1 MCYANGRRAEN
12 DLSIFDDE
20 ELYRLLTAARQGDR
34 KSLGD
39 VLKKYEPFLLLLAEP
54 QIDDSLAAKGG
65 ASDLM
70 QETLLEAQRDFRS
83 FDGKTQ
89 GEFRA
94 WLASILKHNAADF
107 RRRFRDA
114 DKRDI
119 QRETRLKV
127 TQSSKNLV
135 HQIPHNADSPSGMAI
150 AREQNHD
157 LDRAVRR
164 LPADYARVIELRH
177 QDNLTFV
184 EIGEQLGLSDEA
196 ARKLWSRAIQRL
208 QKDLNPRDE

>member
-1 MCYANGRRAEN
+1 MCYGNDRRAEN
-12 DLSIFDDE
+12 DSIAWDDR
-20 ELYRLLTAARQGDR
+20 ELDRLLRAARRGDR

-39 VLKKYEPFLLLLAEP
+39 VLEKYEPFLLLLAAP

-65 ASDLM
+65 ASDLV
-70 QETLLEAQRDFRS
+70 QETFLEAQRDFPT

-107 RRRFRDA
+107 RRRFRGA
-114 DKRDI
+114 DKRDV

-127 TQSSKNLV
+127 TQSGTDLG
-135 HQIPHNADSPSGMAI
+135 HQIPDDTDSPSGIAI
-150 AREQNHD
+150 ARERNYD
-157 LDRAVRR
+157 LDGAVRR

-177 QDNLTFV
+177 QNNLTFA

-196 ARKLWSRAIQRL
+196 ARKLWCRAIQRL
-208 QKDLNPRDE
+208 KKDLNPRDA